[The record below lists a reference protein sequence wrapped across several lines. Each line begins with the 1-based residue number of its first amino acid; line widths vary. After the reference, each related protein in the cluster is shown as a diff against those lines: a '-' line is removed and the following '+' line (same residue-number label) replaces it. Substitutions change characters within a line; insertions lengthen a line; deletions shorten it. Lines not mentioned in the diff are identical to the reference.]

1 MIKLAQCNSHFAGKI
16 DKRYG
21 EGGERRYEKDGDP
34 ALVLNREKGAGERDD
49 HQKRYRDAAD
59 HCPKDRPVQHGRTS
73 HKTRQI
79 GLEPKSN
86 SIVVG
91 NPVQDDRSIDDPV
104 QARNQDGN
112 KGGQCSQQKRRR
124 RRL

>member
-1 MIKLAQCNSHFAGKI
+1 LQERA
-16 DKRYG
+16 D
-21 EGGERRYEKDGDP
+21 EGFLSAEKDP
-34 ALVLNREKGAGERDD
+34 SSAAFASRLNREKGACERDD
-49 HQKRYRDAAD
+49 HQKSYGDAAD
-59 HCPKDRPVQHGRTS
+59 HRPKDRPVQHGRTS

-86 SIVVG
+86 GIVVE

-112 KGGQCSQQKRRR
+112 IRRPMLPTETQAPPPVKSR
-124 RRL
+124 VRAG